1 MAISLEN
8 VKFLIV
14 DDNKHMRS
22 LVRTILMSLGAKYM
36 KEAID
41 GADALMEL
49 QSFEAD
55 IVICDWNMSPLDGLD
70 LVRLIRTGND
80 SNNPY
85 VSIIMLT
92 GHTEKSRVLEARDAG
107 VNEFLAKPI
116 SAKKLYSR
124 IFSIIE
130 HPRKFIKTPTYFGPD
145 RRRKQDPNYRGPERR
160 KANQGLEKKEVNELL
175 DEKKPEK
182 APPSKPKQE
191 EEPKPSEQDVKD
203 VELPDDMQE
212 GQEQSQEDIDA
223 LFD

>member
-8 VKFLIV
+8 IKFLIV

-22 LVRTILMSLGAKYM
+22 LVRTILMALGAKSM

-49 QSFEAD
+49 QSFDAD
-55 IVICDWNMSPLDGLD
+55 IVICDWNMSPLDGID
-70 LVRLIRTGND
+70 LVKLIRTGND
-80 SNNPY
+80 SANPY

-92 GHTEKSRVLEARDAG
+92 GHTEKSRVIEARDAG

-124 IFSIIE
+124 IYSIIE
-130 HPRKFIKTPTYFGPD
+130 NPRKFIKTPTYFGPD
-145 RRRKQDPNYRGPERR
+145 RRRKDDPNYRGKERR
-160 KANQGLEKKEVNELL
+160 KKNLALQEEDVKKLL
-175 DEKKPEK
+175 DEKENVETEAKIEENVEDK
-182 APPSKPKQE
+182 ISKEVAGVEIPDGME
-191 EEPKPSEQDVKD
+191 E
-203 VELPDDMQE
+203 
-212 GQEQSQEDIDA
+212 GAEQSQADIDA